1 MRQMLFFS
9 LHFVYLISDWL
20 VCDEEVDEDG
30 NEGEG
35 DEEPPAELPVD
46 AGRDVH
52 HELDVP
58 IRSSHRYPIILAQK
72 CAYSIL
78 KGKKEHEF
86 ILFRRR
92 SHCPLQN

>member
-1 MRQMLFFS
+1 MLFFT
-9 LHFVYLISDWL
+9 LLFVYLISDWL
-20 VCDEEVDEDG
+20 VCDEEIDQDG
-30 NEGEG
+30 DEGER

-58 IRSSHRYPIILAQK
+58 VRSSRRYPIILAQK
-72 CAYSIL
+72 RAFSFL
-78 KGKKEHEF
+78 KGKGEHDF

-92 SHCPLQN
+92 THCPLQN

>member
-9 LHFVYLISDWL
+9 LQFVYLISDGL

-30 NEGEG
+30 N
-35 DEEPPAELPVD
+35 EEPPAELPVD

-58 IRSSHRYPIILAQK
+58 VRSSHRYPSSKARLLCSQK
-72 CAYSIL
+72 ENGLFSL
-78 KGKKEHEF
+78 ELHKTFRFHEG
-86 ILFRRR
+86 
-92 SHCPLQN
+92 SVVEP